1 MLDLE
6 LIVNVVVGIFVYK
19 SIGAIIEF
27 SLLKILATLIGSK
40 VNKQNYKEKSEEFLK
55 RNSN

>member
-6 LIVNVVVGIFVYK
+6 LIVNIVVGIYVYK

-27 SLLKILATLIGSK
+27 SLLKILAMLIGSK
-40 VNKQNYKEKSEEFLK
+40 VNRRNYKEKGEEFLK

>member
-19 SIGAIIEF
+19 SISAIIEF
-27 SLLKILATLIGSK
+27 SLLKIMASLIASK
-40 VNKQNYKEKSEEFLK
+40 VNKNNYKEKCEEFLK

>member
-6 LIVNVVVGIFVYK
+6 LIVNVVAGIFVYK

-27 SLLKILATLIGSK
+27 SLLKILAMLIGSK
-40 VNKQNYKEKSEEFLK
+40 VNKQNYKEKCEEFLK
-55 RNSN
+55 CNSN

>member
-6 LIVNVVVGIFVYK
+6 LIVNVVAGIFVYK

-27 SLLKILATLIGSK
+27 SLLKILAILIGSK
-40 VNKQNYKEKSEEFLK
+40 VNKQNYEEKGEEFLK

>member
-6 LIVNVVVGIFVYK
+6 LIVNVVAGIFVYK

>member
-6 LIVNVVVGIFVYK
+6 LIVNVVAGIFVYK

-27 SLLKILATLIGSK
+27 SLLKILATFIGSK

>member
-6 LIVNVVVGIFVYK
+6 LIVNVVAGIFVYK

-27 SLLKILATLIGSK
+27 SLLKILATFIGSK

-55 RNSN
+55 CNSN